1 MSVTSSLAT
10 HPLSERPTCATI
22 AAATALRH
30 TMGRDAQI
38 GGTQSN
44 NASRVAGMY
53 HTRDGRR
60 ITVII
65 NIAASGSEYVYSLT
79 ANSSGEH
86 WKSEHGQGNMYDLA
100 EMIRDALAWAH
111 VKRVMDDK
119 SA

>member
-1 MSVTSSLAT
+1 MSVASSLANRPLYE
-10 HPLSERPTCATI
+10 HPTRATI

-44 NASRVAGMY
+44 SASRVAGMY
-53 HTRDGRR
+53 YTRDGRH
-60 ITVII
+60 ITVVID
-65 NIAASGSEYVYSLT
+65 IAASGNEYVYSLN
-79 ANSSGEH
+79 ANSSGKH
-86 WKSEHGQGNMYDLA
+86 WKSEQGQGTTKDLA
-100 EMIRDALAWAH
+100 HIIRDGLLWAH

>member
-10 HPLSERPTCATI
+10 RPLSEHPTCATI

-53 HTRDGRR
+53 HTRDGRS
-60 ITVII
+60 ITVVIEI
-65 NIAASGSEYVYSLT
+65 VASGNEYVYSLT

-86 WKSEHGQGNMYDLA
+86 WKSEQGQGTMNDLI
-100 EMIRDALAWAH
+100 EMIRNALFWAH
-111 VKRVMDDK
+111 FNRVMDDK

>member
-10 HPLSERPTCATI
+10 RPLSEHPTCATI

-60 ITVII
+60 ITVVIEI
-65 NIAASGSEYVYSLT
+65 VASGNEYVYSLT
-79 ANSSGEH
+79 ALYRLSKLIWRALEVRARTGHHERP
-86 WKSEHGQGNMYDLA
+86 D
-100 EMIRDALAWAH
+100 RD
-111 VKRVMDDK
+111 D
-119 SA
+119 S